1 MRIIGRKRFKVKV
14 EKEGD
19 FGKCMAV
26 ECDNIGGGSKGVCS
40 PSGGVCSHSGG
51 VCSNSGVRAL
61 VQRAPIHHLR
71 LLEHCHRLGV

>member
-1 MRIIGRKRFKVKV
+1 VTLESAWQSNVITL
-14 EKEGD
+14 
-19 FGKCMAV
+19 
-26 ECDNIGGGSKGVCS
+26 GGGSKGVCS